1 MYAANPRAIDATTQ
15 FGVARVDNTQPAE
28 VVALRSQL
36 WYLAKKDLE
45 AVQRE
50 EVSEPCSTQILK
62 IGATERGGGGAWR
75 LVPWRAGVR
84 DSGYPVKRVDDGA
97 TETEGERDD
106 EKQEKAAPREQEHH

>member
-62 IGATERGGGGAWR
+62 IGATERGGGARMEACAVAGRGAR
-75 LVPWRAGVR
+75 LGLPCKKGR
-84 DSGYPVKRVDDGA
+84 
-97 TETEGERDD
+97 
-106 EKQEKAAPREQEHH
+106 